1 MIDPESIQNHSR
13 MAQGPPGYHKPTLN
27 DSWSIFLCSLRVI
40 RRQGRASLKIPK
52 LRHLGDLGVSK
63 LINLEIYE
71 NVWLCIVFLR

>member
-13 MAQGPPGYHKPTLN
+13 MVQGSPGYHKTTLN

-52 LRHLGDLGVSK
+52 LRHLEDFGVSK
-63 LINLEIYE
+63 LMNLEIYE
-71 NVWLCIVFLR
+71 KVWLRIFFLR

>member
-13 MAQGPPGYHKPTLN
+13 MVQGPPGYHKTTLN
-27 DSWSIFLCSLRVI
+27 DSWGIFLCSLRVI

-63 LINLEIYE
+63 LMNLEIYE
-71 NVWLCIVFLR
+71 KVWLRIFFLR